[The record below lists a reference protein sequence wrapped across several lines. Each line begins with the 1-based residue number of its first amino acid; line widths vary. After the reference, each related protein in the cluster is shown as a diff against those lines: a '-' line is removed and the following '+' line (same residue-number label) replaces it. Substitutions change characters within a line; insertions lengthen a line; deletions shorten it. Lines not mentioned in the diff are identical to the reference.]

1 MESVNHSG
9 AHSSVHS
16 GARWMGLLPAIV
28 GGAAWQLQ
36 QASLWSGG
44 LHAGFVAVALALW
57 WVAAGPWCR
66 GNGWQAACGVAAG
79 LLLGAGAAGLQAQ
92 ARLAERLD
100 PVLEGRD
107 LIVTGVVASLPRHQ
121 PGSLRFV
128 IAPEQALLD
137 GQPVRVPPRLLLS
150 WYAGHGAQEL
160 DASPGGELKAG
171 QRWELAVRLRQPH
184 GGLNPHGFDFELWL
198 FEQGIGATGHV
209 RSGRHRLARLLDLR
223 AGQPLQ
229 RMRQQVRDAV
239 EEAVPDGRAAGVLA
253 ALVVGDQS
261 AIDREDWDLFRVTGV
276 AHLMSISGLHVT
288 MFAWGVAGLTR
299 RLWARRP
306 AWGLR
311 LPAPVAARW
320 GGLVAAAGYAAF
332 SGWGVPAQ
340 RTVWMLAAVV
350 VLAQWRRRWPWSL
363 VLAAAAA
370 VVALADPW
378 ALLQPG
384 FWLSFVAVAILMAS
398 EGSRW
403 ATATLEAAPAAG
415 RLTAWMARWRS
426 VLAAGWR
433 TQVLATVGLAPLTL
447 VFFQQVS
454 LVGLA
459 ANLVAIPLVTLL
471 VTPLAMAGVI
481 WAPVWALAA
490 SCVQALCAW
499 LGWLATWPWAQWTTA
514 AVPMGVAAAGLAGG
528 WLMTLPLPWRLR
540 LLGLPLL
547 WPLLFPPA
555 ARPAPG
561 QFELLAADV
570 GQGTAV
576 LVRTAGHT
584 LLYDAGPLYGRDSD
598 AGQRVVLPLLQALGE
613 RRIDLL
619 MLSHRDADHV
629 GGAGA
634 VLQQY
639 PATPVSSSLEPGHPL
654 LAAMA
659 SHQRCQAGQDWTWD
673 GVRFT
678 VLHPGAGDQSPPL
691 KPNQVSCVLRVE
703 AGGRVA
709 LLAGDIER
717 GEEARLVRDQ
727 AEALAADLLVAPHH
741 GSKTSSTA
749 GFLAAVDPRIAV
761 FQAGYRNRFG
771 HPSAEVLRR
780 YEGRAVEI
788 ITTARC
794 GAFRWSGGVGGCER
808 DRRRRY
814 WHHGLATHQGA
825 P

>member
-9 AHSSVHS
+9 A
-16 GARWMGLLPAIV
+16 RWAALLPAVV

-36 QASLWSGG
+36 QASLWCGW
-44 LHAGFVAVALALW
+44 LHSAFAAGAIGLW
-57 WVAAGPWCR
+57 WVAASPVCR
-66 GNGWQAACGVAAG
+66 GNGWQAACGLAAG

-92 ARLAERLD
+92 VRLTERLD
-100 PVLEGRD
+100 PGLEGRD
-107 LIVTGVVASLPRHQ
+107 LIVTGVVSSLPRHQ

-128 IAPEQALLD
+128 MAPEQGLLNGQLVRLPRRLMLSWHAGYD
-137 GQPVRVPPRLLLS
+137 GQELH
-150 WYAGHGAQEL
+150 AG
-160 DASPGGELKAG
+160 PGGELKAG
-171 QRWELAVRLRQPH
+171 QRWELGVRLRQPH

-198 FEQGIGATGHV
+198 FEQGIGATGYV
-209 RSGRHRLARLLDLR
+209 RSGKHRLARLLDPR

-229 RMRQQVRDAV
+229 RLRQRVRDAV
-239 EEAVPDGRAAGVLA
+239 EASVPDARAAGVIA

-261 AIDREDWDLFRVTGV
+261 AIDGEDWDLFRITGV

-288 MFAWGVAGLTR
+288 MFAWGVAGLVR
-299 RLWARRP
+299 RLWAWRP
-306 AWGLR
+306 GWGLR
-311 LPAPVAARW
+311 WPAPVAARW
-320 GGLVAAAGYAAF
+320 GGLAAAAAYAAF

-350 VLAQWRRRWPWSL
+350 VLGQWGRRWPWPL
-363 VLAAAAA
+363 VLSAAAA
-370 VVALADPW
+370 VVVLADPW

-384 FWLSFVAVAILMAS
+384 FWLSFVAVAVLMAS
-398 EGSRW
+398 DRNRW
-403 ATATLEAAPAAG
+403 ATAAVHAAPTPG
-415 RLTAWMARWRS
+415 RLPAWMVRWQAL
-426 VLAAGWR
+426 LAAGWR

-459 ANLVAIPLVTLL
+459 ANLVAIPVVTLL
-471 VTPLAMAGVI
+471 VTPLAMAGVL
-481 WAPVWALAA
+481 WAPVWGLAAWCIHALAA
-490 SCVQALCAW
+490 W
-499 LGWLATWPWAQWTTA
+499 LDWLATWPWAQWTTA
-514 AVPMGVAAAGLAGG
+514 AVPVSVAAAGLAGG

-555 ARPAPG
+555 VRPAPG
-561 QFELLAADV
+561 EFELLAADV

-576 LVRTAGHT
+576 LVRTAAHT

-613 RRIDLL
+613 RRIDLM

-629 GGAGA
+629 GGARA
-634 VLQQY
+634 VLQRH

-659 SHQRCQAGQDWTWD
+659 SHQRCQAGQEWTWD
-673 GVRFT
+673 GVRFS
-678 VLHPGAGDQSPPL
+678 VLHPGPADQAPPL
-691 KPNQVSCVLRVE
+691 KPNQVSCVLRVQ

-727 AEALAADLLVAPHH
+727 GDALAADLLLAPHH
-741 GSKTSSTA
+741 GSKTSSTP
-749 GFLAAVDPRIAV
+749 GFLAAVRPRIAV

-771 HPSAEVLRR
+771 HPAGEVLRR
-780 YEGRAVEI
+780 YEGSAVEI
-788 ITTARC
+788 VTTARC
-794 GAFRWSGGVGGCER
+794 GAYRWSGGVGGCER

-814 WHHGLATHQGA
+814 WHHGVATHQSA